1 MNSIERLQEKI
12 KQGDKLQIVCN
23 DSDDKQG
30 FLNMSAYCGVV
41 EYYPEE
47 LVITLKAGTK
57 IKEIDAMLS
66 ENNQALPF
74 YCQNREKSIGEVY
87 ATSGSEFSDNVLGV
101 QIINGEGKLLNFG
114 GQVIKNVAG
123 YDVSK
128 LLVGSKGN
136 LALVTEVSLK
146 ILPQRAAKHYQAEP
160 KPKNKVS
167 ALHLDFEKKLKQI
180 FDPTGVFI

>member
-1 MNSIERLQEKI
+1 MSTIEQLQEKI

-23 DSDDKQG
+23 DSIDNQG

-41 EYYPEE
+41 YYYPQE
-47 LVITLKAGTK
+47 LVIKLKEGTK
-57 IKEIDAMLS
+57 IKEIDAILS
-66 ENNQALPF
+66 ENNQAIPF

-123 YDVSK
+123 YDVSR
-128 LLVGSKGN
+128 LLVGSKGR

-146 ILPQRAAKHYQAEP
+146 ILPQRSAKHYQMEP

-167 ALHLDFEKKLKQI
+167 SLHLDFEKKLKQI